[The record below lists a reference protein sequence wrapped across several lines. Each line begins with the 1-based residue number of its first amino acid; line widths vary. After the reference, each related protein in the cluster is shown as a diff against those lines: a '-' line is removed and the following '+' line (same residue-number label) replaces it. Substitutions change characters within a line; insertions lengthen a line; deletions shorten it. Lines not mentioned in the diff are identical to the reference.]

1 MAAPRFLRSFA
12 LAGAG
17 ALVPVLGCHAQT
29 VKPSEV
35 VKCDEYTFKFGPSA
49 QMAQVFHGDKGV
61 GSIIMM
67 NGSLQVMPLPD
78 ADGEKLKKSLE
89 DWKAFN
95 ARSHSGGGAAAGGSA
110 EPSCPAD
117 YAPHYLDGSA
127 WKPMTVVVSTKR
139 PPGQYVLGGPATI
152 GVYDFGVEAN
162 KAN

>member
-1 MAAPRFLRSFA
+1 MATPRFLRSFA
-12 LAGAG
+12 LAGAV
-17 ALVPVLGCHAQT
+17 ALAPVLSCHAQT

-35 VKCDEYTFKFGPSA
+35 VKWDDYTFKFGPSA
-49 QMAQVFHGDKGV
+49 QMAQVFQGDKVV

-67 NGSLQVMPLPD
+67 NGSPQVMPLPD
-78 ADGEKLKKSLE
+78 ADGEKLKKSFE

-95 ARSHSGGGAAAGGSA
+95 ARSHSGGGAGGSA

-127 WKPMTVVVSTKR
+127 WKPMTVVVSTKQ
-139 PPGQYVLGGPATI
+139 PLPSGQYVLGGPPTI
-152 GVYDFGVEAN
+152 GVYDFGVAAN

>member
-1 MAAPRFLRSFA
+1 
-12 LAGAG
+12 
-17 ALVPVLGCHAQT
+17 V
-29 VKPSEV
+29 
-35 VKCDEYTFKFGPSA
+35 
-49 QMAQVFHGDKGV
+49 V

-78 ADGEKLKKSLE
+78 ADGEKLKKSFE

-127 WKPMTVVVSTKR
+127 WKPMTVVVSTKQPL
-139 PPGQYVLGGPATI
+139 PPGRYVLGGPPTI
-152 GVYDFGVEAN
+152 GVYVDFGVAAN